1 MADDAT
7 AYIVFD
13 IETVPNGALIAD
25 ALYAGESLSEEEA
38 VARLEK
44 EALEASDG
52 KSSFVPL
59 TFQTPVVIAVARVSR
74 EFMLQKAVVLD
85 APHYRERRMVE
96 LFWKGIET
104 YPDAAL
110 VDFNGRGFD
119 LPVLELAAFRHG
131 IGIPAYFGKGAQYRK
146 RFAERHLDLLEWFS
160 NWGAYRMKG
169 GLNLLAKMLGA
180 PGKMDVRGE
189 LVAGLWREGKK
200 NLVASYCLCDVLDTY
215 LVFLRTRVLTGEISR
230 EDEARLHA
238 GARAIIE
245 DIAFDDPTVEDYL
258 GRWRTP
264 PADA

>member
-25 ALYAGESLSEEEA
+25 VLYPGEDISAEEA

-44 EALEASDG
+44 ETLEASGG
-52 KSSFVPL
+52 KSAFAPV
-59 TFQTPVVIAVARVSR
+59 TFQMPVVIAVARVSR
-74 EFMLQKAVVLD
+74 QFMLQKAVVLD

-104 YPDAAL
+104 YPDATL

-131 IGIPAYFGKGAQYRK
+131 LSLPAYFGKGAAYRK
-146 RFAERHLDLLEWFS
+146 RFAERHFDMMEWFG
-160 NWGAYRMKG
+160 NWGAYRLKG

-189 LVAGLWREGKK
+189 HVAGLWREGRK

-215 LVFLRTRVLTGEISR
+215 LVFLRTRVLAGELTR
-230 EDEARLHA
+230 EDETRLHGA
-238 GARAIIE
+238 ARAVLE
-245 DIAFDDPTVEDYL
+245 DLAFDDPTVEEYL
-258 GRWRTP
+258 KRWRTP
-264 PADA
+264 PAEA